1 MMIPIIFIVLI
12 IPSFIHSKTLLIEV
26 DENDGGTPEME
37 DISIEDQ
44 KLDNIKGFLYVYM
57 DVTGWGSF
65 YN

>member
-26 DENDGGTPEME
+26 DENDGGTEIE

-57 DVTGWGSF
+57 DVTG
-65 YN
+65 